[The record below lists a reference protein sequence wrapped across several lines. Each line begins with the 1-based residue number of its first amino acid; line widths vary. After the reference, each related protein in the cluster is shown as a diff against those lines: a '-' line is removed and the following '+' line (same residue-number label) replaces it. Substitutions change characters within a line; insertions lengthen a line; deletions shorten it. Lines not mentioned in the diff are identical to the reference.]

1 MQQRRLQQSE
11 ADFPHQ
17 SSREVA
23 VRSKLEEKKKKG
35 LTKFRSSVERRKST
49 SKRINV
55 GSTQT
60 PEGICRVMNHV
71 RFAKFAPDTKT
82 LRPKISKE
90 GGEKQMLASQE
101 SVCTDRKFQQTEV
114 VTLTIRNSP
123 QQLGPGESTNQ

>member
-1 MQQRRLQQSE
+1 
-11 ADFPHQ
+11 
-17 SSREVA
+17 
-23 VRSKLEEKKKKG
+23 
-35 LTKFRSSVERRKST
+35 
-49 SKRINV
+49 
-55 GSTQT
+55 
-60 PEGICRVMNHV
+60 MNHV